1 MVGQQMESRRNRSPL
16 KGALAALDQ
25 TERRLATHQAAMRVL
40 AEAETL
46 HAATPGILQAI
57 CEGLGWEHGALWSVD
72 RAAGVLRCEDIWRL
86 STAPLTE
93 FAAISR
99 QMTFAPGIGLPGRV
113 WTSRAAVWVQDVL
126 DDANF
131 PRAAFAAKDGLHAAL
146 GVPIC
151 AGNDVLGVMEFF
163 ARQIRVPDDHVLQ
176 MMEGVGSQVGRFME
190 QKNAEEALRASE
202 KRFRDLFE
210 DAPVAYHET
219 DTEGIVR
226 RVNRAECVLLG
237 REPSQIVGKHAWELL
252 APEEQE
258 RSRSAMRGKLSRE
271 MQVEVVERDYVA
283 ADGSRHTMEIH
294 ASLIEDHNGRVVGI
308 RSAKL
313 DVTAR
318 KRAEA
323 ELKKAKD
330 AAEAASRAKGE
341 FLANM
346 SHEIRTPMNAIIGMT
361 ELALNTE
368 LSTEQR
374 EFLGIVHDS
383 AHSLLVLLNDI
394 LDFSKIEA
402 GRFELES
409 IGFSVRESLGQ
420 TLDTLALR
428 AEEKGLELACH
439 ILPAVPDALVGDP
452 GRLRQIVVNL
462 VGNAIK
468 FTDHGEVVVR
478 VETED
483 QSENV
488 VLHFTV
494 TDTGIGIPADKRQM
508 IFEAFSQADTSTT
521 RRYGGTGLGL
531 AISSQLVAMMGGRI
545 WVESVPGRG
554 SAFHFTAQFGRA
566 AEPAHAPRSREL
578 VHLEDLPV
586 LVVDDNATN
595 RRILEEML
603 TTWRMRPTLVAS
615 GAEALSELERAR
627 HCGTPYRLVILDALM
642 PGMDG
647 FMLAERIRNL
657 DSEAPT
663 LVMLSSAA
671 HTDHAER
678 SRKCGVTR
686 YATKPVK
693 QSDLLDV
700 IMTALG
706 EPAATPRPS
715 FGDSAD
721 SASASRR
728 PLRILL
734 AEDNE
739 VNQKLAV
746 RWLRKWGHTVVVA
759 GNGREALARLDHE
772 AFDLI
777 LMDVQMP
784 EMGGLETTAV
794 IRAKEKAGADRVPI
808 LAMTAHAL
816 KGDRERCLAAGMDG
830 YIAKPI
836 RPQEMFRAIENL
848 TPRSEPVAARP
859 DDDVLD
865 RREVLYRF
873 DDDMELLREAVQDF
887 LDECP
892 KRLAALRRALECGDC
907 QAVSRLAHAL
917 KGSVGNFAARHAV
930 DAAQRLETIGREGE
944 IGGGIDA
951 FAELDKAIERLKP
964 ALLALPQ
971 SPRG

>member
-1 MVGQQMESRRNRSPL
+1 MSAR
-16 KGALAALDQ
+16 DQ
-25 TERRLATHQAAMRVL
+25 AERRLTTQQTTTRVL
-40 AEAETL
+40 AEAGTL
-46 HAATPGILQAI
+46 REAAPRVLQAV
-57 CEGLGWEHGALWSVD
+57 CEGLGWEHGALWSAD
-72 RAAGVLRCEDIWRL
+72 RLAGVLRCEDIWHVP
-86 STAPLTE
+86 TMPFTE
-93 FAAISR
+93 FAAASR
-99 QMTFAPGIGLPGRV
+99 RATFGPGIGLPGRV
-113 WTSRAAVWVQDVL
+113 WASRVPVWVPDVVK
-126 DDANF
+126 DTNF
-131 PRAAFAAKDGLHAAL
+131 PRAAVAAKEGLHAAL

-151 AGNDVLGVMEFF
+151 VTNEVLGVMELFT
-163 ARQIRVPDDHVLQ
+163 RQIRVPDDHVLQ
-176 MMEGVGSQVGRFME
+176 MMEAIGSQIGRFME
-190 QKNAEEALRASE
+190 QRNAEDALRASE

-219 DTEGIVR
+219 DTEGVVR
-226 RVNRAECVLLG
+226 RVNRAECLLLG
-237 REPSQIVGKHAWELL
+237 REPSQIIGKHAWELL
-252 APEEQE
+252 APEAQE
-258 RSRSAMRGKLSRE
+258 RSREAMRGKLSRE

-323 ELKKAKD
+323 ELKKAKE

-361 ELALNTE
+361 ELALNTQ
-368 LSTEQR
+368 LSAEQR

-383 AHSLLVLLNDI
+383 ADSLLGLLNDI

-409 IGFSVRESLGQ
+409 IGFSLRDGLGQ

-428 AEEKGLELACH
+428 AEQKDLELACH
-439 ILPAVPDALVGDP
+439 IPAAVPDALIGDP
-452 GRLRQIVVNL
+452 ARLRQIIVNL

-468 FTDHGEVVVR
+468 FTERGEVVVR
-478 VETED
+478 VATEH
-483 QSENV
+483 QSDDLAL
-488 VLHFTV
+488 LHFTV
-494 TDTGIGIPADKRQM
+494 TDTGIGIPADKLQI

-545 WVESVPGRG
+545 WVESEAGAG

-566 AEPAHAPRSREL
+566 AEPVGTPRSTEL
-578 VHLEDLPV
+578 TQLENLPV

-603 TTWRMRPTLVAS
+603 TSWRMQPAMVAS
-615 GAEALSELERAR
+615 GPEALRELEAAR
-627 HCGTPYRLVILDALM
+627 DSGAPYPLVILDAMM
-642 PGMDG
+642 PEMDG
-647 FMLAERIRNL
+647 FALAERIRSHPGL
-657 DSEAPT
+657 AATT

-678 SRKCGVTR
+678 SRKCGVTC

-706 EPAATPRPS
+706 EPAVTSRRSYDRTAEAS
-715 FGDSAD
+715 
-721 SASASRR
+721 SASGR
-728 PLRILL
+728 PLRVLL

-746 RWLRKWGHTVVVA
+746 RWLRKWGHSVVVA
-759 GNGREALARLDHE
+759 GNGREALARLE
-772 AFDLI
+772 TGVFDLI

-784 EMGGLETTAV
+784 DMGGLEATAV
-794 IRAKEKAGADRVPI
+794 IRAKERDGAGHVPI

-830 YIAKPI
+830 YISKPI

-848 TPRSEPVAARP
+848 SAGPERPAARP
-859 DDDVLD
+859 DSDVLD
-865 RREVLYRF
+865 RQEVLYRF
-873 DDDMELLREAVQDF
+873 DDDMDLLREAVRDF

-892 KRLAALRRALECGDC
+892 TRLQGLRDALACGDGA
-907 QAVSRLAHAL
+907 AVARLAHAL

-930 DAAQRLETIGREGE
+930 EAAQKLETIGREGE
-944 IGGGIDA
+944 VARGIEA
-951 FAELDKAIERLKP
+951 YTELDEAIERLKP

-971 SPRG
+971 SEES

>member
-1 MVGQQMESRRNRSPL
+1 MESPHSRSIL
-16 KGALAALDQ
+16 ERAINARDQ
-25 TERRLATHQAAMRVL
+25 AERRLATHQATTRVL
-40 AEAETL
+40 AEAKTL
-46 HAATPGILQAI
+46 REAAPRILQAV

-72 RAAGVLRCEDIWRL
+72 RPTSVLRCEEAWHIP
-86 STAPLTE
+86 TTPFAE
-93 FAAISR
+93 FEAISR
-99 QMTFAPGIGLPGRV
+99 RTTFAPGIGLPGRV
-113 WTSRAAVWVQDVL
+113 WASRVAVWVPDVL
-126 DDANF
+126 KDTNF
-131 PRAAFAAKDGLHAAL
+131 PRAVIAAKEGLHAAL
-146 GVPIC
+146 GVPVC
-151 AGNDVLGVMEFF
+151 VGNDVLGVMEFF
-163 ARQIRVPDDHVLQ
+163 TRQVRVPDDHVLQ
-176 MMEGVGSQVGRFME
+176 MMEGIGSQIGRFME
-190 QKNAEEALRASE
+190 QKNAEDALRASE

-219 DTEGIVR
+219 DTDGIVR

-237 REPSQIVGKHAWELL
+237 REPSQIIGKHAWELL

-258 RSRSAMRGKLSRE
+258 RSRDAMRGKLSRE
-271 MQVEVVERDYVA
+271 MKVEVVERDYVA

-294 ASLIEDHNGRVVGI
+294 ASLIEDHNGHVVGL

-318 KRAEA
+318 KRAET
-323 ELKKAKD
+323 ELKKAKE

-346 SHEIRTPMNAIIGMT
+346 SHEIRTPMNAVIGMT
-361 ELALNTE
+361 ELALNTQ
-368 LSTEQR
+368 LTAEQR

-383 AHSLLVLLNDI
+383 ADSLLGLLNDI

-409 IGFSVRESLGQ
+409 IGFSLRESLGQ

-439 ILPAVPDALVGDP
+439 ILTAVPDALVGDP
-452 GRLRQIVVNL
+452 ARLRQIVVNL

-468 FTDHGEVVVR
+468 FTERGEVVVA
-478 VETED
+478 VETEQ
-483 QSENV
+483 QSDDLV
-488 VLHFTV
+488 RLHFTV
-494 TDTGIGIPADKRQM
+494 SDTGIGIPADKRQV

-531 AISSQLVAMMGGRI
+531 AISSQLVAMMDGRI
-545 WVESVPGRG
+545 WVESEGGAG

-566 AEPAHAPRSREL
+566 SEPVGAPRSKEFI
-578 VHLEDLPV
+578 HLENLPV

-603 TTWRMRPTLVAS
+603 TSWRMRPTMVAS
-615 GAEALSELERAR
+615 GAEALRELEHAR
-627 HCGTPYRLVILDALM
+627 HSGAPYPLVILDAMM
-642 PGMDG
+642 PEMDG
-647 FMLAERIRNL
+647 FALAEKIRNRPDL
-657 DSEAPT
+657 TSPT

-671 HTDHAER
+671 HADHAER
-678 SRKCGVTR
+678 SRKCGVAC

-706 EPAATPRPS
+706 EQAVTSRRSIGHAAEVS
-715 FGDSAD
+715 
-721 SASASRR
+721 SASSC

-746 RWLRKWGHTVVVA
+746 RWLRKWGHSVVVA
-759 GNGREALARLDHE
+759 GNGREALARLEKD

-784 EMGGLETTAV
+784 EMGGLETTAA
-794 IRAKEKAGADRVPI
+794 IRAKEQGGAGHVPI

-830 YIAKPI
+830 YISKPI

-848 TPRSEPVAARP
+848 SPPAETSGARP
-859 DDDVLD
+859 DDDILD
-865 RREVLYRF
+865 RQEVLYRF

-887 LDECP
+887 LEECP
-892 KRLAALRRALECGDC
+892 KRLAGLRDALACGDSD
-907 QAVSRLAHAL
+907 AVARLAHAL

-930 DAAQRLETIGREGE
+930 DAAQKLETIGREGE
-944 IGGGIDA
+944 VARGVEA
-951 FAELDKAIERLKP
+951 YRELDEAIERLKP
-964 ALLALPQ
+964 ALRALQQ
-971 SPRG
+971 SKES

>member
-1 MVGQQMESRRNRSPL
+1 MKSPRSRSILERAIDAR
-16 KGALAALDQ
+16 DQ
-25 TERRLATHQAAMRVL
+25 AERRLTTHQATTRVL
-40 AEAETL
+40 AEARTL
-46 HAATPGILQAI
+46 REAAPRILQAV

-72 RAAGVLRCEDIWRL
+72 RLAGVLRCEDIWQIP
-86 STAPLTE
+86 TTPFTE

-99 QMTFAPGIGLPGRV
+99 RTTFAPGIGLPGRV
-113 WTSRAAVWVQDVL
+113 WASRVAVWVPDVL
-126 DDANF
+126 KDTNF
-131 PRAAFAAKDGLHAAL
+131 PRAACAANEGLHAAL
-146 GVPIC
+146 GVPVC
-151 AGNDVLGVMEFF
+151 VADDVLGVMEFF
-163 ARQIRVPDDHVLQ
+163 TRQIRVPDDHVLR
-176 MMEGVGSQVGRFME
+176 MMAGIGSQIGRFMD
-190 QKNAEEALRASE
+190 QKNAEDALRASE

-219 DTEGIVR
+219 DTDGIVR
-226 RVNRAECVLLG
+226 RVNRAECLLLG
-237 REPSQIVGKHAWELL
+237 REPSQIIGTHAWELL
-252 APEEQE
+252 APEEQQ
-258 RSRSAMRGKLSRE
+258 RSRDAMRGKLSRE
-271 MQVEVVERDYVA
+271 MKVEVVERDYVA
-283 ADGSRHTMEIH
+283 ADGTRHTMEIH
-294 ASLIEDHNGRVVGI
+294 ASLIEDHNGNVVGL

-361 ELALNTE
+361 ELALNTQ
-368 LSTEQR
+368 LSAEQR

-383 AHSLLVLLNDI
+383 ADSLLGLLNDI

-439 ILPAVPDALVGDP
+439 ILAAVPDALIGDP
-452 GRLRQIVVNL
+452 ARLRQIVVNL

-468 FTDHGEVVVR
+468 FTERGEVVVR
-478 VETED
+478 AEIEH
-483 QSENV
+483 QSEDLV
-488 VLHFTV
+488 RLHFTV
-494 TDTGIGIPADKRQM
+494 SDTGIGIPEDKRQI

-545 WVESVPGRG
+545 WVESEAGAG

-566 AEPAHAPRSREL
+566 AEPLGTPRSTEL
-578 VHLEDLPV
+578 IQLEDLPV

-603 TTWRMRPTLVAS
+603 TSWRMRPTMVAS
-615 GAEALSELERAR
+615 GAEALRELENAR
-627 HCGTPYRLVILDALM
+627 HSGTPYRLVILDAMM
-642 PGMDG
+642 PEMDG
-647 FMLAERIRNL
+647 FALAERIRDRPDL
-657 DSEAPT
+657 ASPA

-671 HTDHAER
+671 HADHAER
-678 SRKCGVTR
+678 SRKCGVAC

-700 IMTALG
+700 IMTGLG
-706 EPAATPRPS
+706 EPAVTTRRS
-715 FGDSAD
+715 FGDAAD
-721 SASASRR
+721 VSSASSR

-746 RWLRKWGHTVVVA
+746 RWLRKWGHSVVVA
-759 GNGREALARLDHE
+759 GNGREALERLEKE

-794 IRAKEKAGADRVPI
+794 IREKEQGGAGHVPI

-816 KGDRERCLAAGMDG
+816 KGDRERCLAVGMDG
-830 YIAKPI
+830 YISKPI

-848 TPRSEPVAARP
+848 NPATETSAAQP
-859 DDDVLD
+859 DEDILD
-865 RREVLYRF
+865 RQEVLYRF

-892 KRLAALRRALECGDC
+892 KRLAGLRDALACGDSD
-907 QAVSRLAHAL
+907 AVARLAHAL

-930 DAAQRLETIGREGE
+930 DAAQKLETIGRTGE
-944 IGGGIDA
+944 IARGLEVY
-951 FAELDKAIERLKP
+951 AELDEAIERLKP

-971 SPRG
+971 SAES

>member
-1 MVGQQMESRRNRSPL
+1 MKSGRTRPTL

-25 TERRLATHQAAMRVL
+25 SERRLATHQATTRVL

-46 HAATPGILQAI
+46 RAATTGILQAI
-57 CEGLGWEHGALWSVD
+57 CESLGWEYGALWSVD
-72 RAAGVLRCEDIWRL
+72 RHAGVLRCEDAWHVPAA
-86 STAPLTE
+86 SFTG
-93 FAAISR
+93 FAASSR
-99 QMTFAPGIGLPGRV
+99 RMTFATGIGLPGRV
-113 WTSRAAVWVQDVL
+113 WASGAPVWVPDVL
-126 DDANF
+126 NDANF
-131 PRAAFAAKDGLHAAL
+131 PRAASAAQDGLHAAL
-146 GVPIC
+146 GVPVC

-163 ARQIRVPDDHVLQ
+163 ARQIRVPDDQVLQ
-176 MMEGVGSQVGRFME
+176 MMEGIGSQIGRFME

-202 KRFRDLFE
+202 KRWRDLFE

-219 DTEGIVR
+219 DTDGIVC

-237 REPSQIVGKHAWELL
+237 REPSDIVGKHAWELL
-252 APEEQE
+252 APEDQE

-271 MQVEVVERDYVA
+271 MRVEVVERDYVA

-323 ELKKAKD
+323 ELKKAKE

-361 ELALNTE
+361 ELALNTA
-368 LSTEQR
+368 LSAEQR

-383 AHSLLVLLNDI
+383 AHSLLVLLNDV

-409 IGFSVRESLGQ
+409 IGFSLRERLGQ

-478 VETED
+478 VETEHEPED
-483 QSENV
+483 V

-494 TDTGIGIPADKRQM
+494 TDTGIGIPEDKRQM

-531 AISSQLVAMMGGRI
+531 AISSQLVAMMDGRI
-545 WVESVPGRG
+545 WVESEDRRG
-554 SAFHFTAQFGRA
+554 SVFHFTARFGRA
-566 AEPAHAPRSREL
+566 AETAGAPQARKLVQLEEL
-578 VHLEDLPV
+578 RV

-603 TTWRMRPTLVAS
+603 TSWQMRPTMVAS

-627 HCGTPYRLVILDALM
+627 DTGTPYPLVVLDALM
-642 PGMDG
+642 PEMDG
-647 FMLAERIRNL
+647 FTLAERIRSQG
-657 DSEAPT
+657 DPAAPT

-678 SRKCGVTR
+678 SRTCGVAC

-700 IMTALG
+700 ITTALG
-706 EPAATPRPS
+706 EPAATPRRS
-715 FGDSAD
+715 VGAAAD
-721 SASASRR
+721 VSSASSRPR
-728 PLRILL
+728 RILL

-746 RWLRKWGHTVVVA
+746 RWLRKWGHSVVVA
-759 GNGREALARLDHE
+759 GNGREALARLEEE

-784 EMGGLETTAV
+784 EMGGLETTAA
-794 IRAKEKAGADRVPI
+794 IRAQEKSPAARVPI

-816 KGDRERCLAAGMDG
+816 KGDRERCMAAGMDG

-836 RPQEMFRAIENL
+836 RPQEMFHAIENL
-848 TPRSEPVAARP
+848 NPRQESAAAEPETDLLNRQ
-859 DDDVLD
+859 
-865 RREVLYRF
+865 EVLYRF

-887 LDECP
+887 LEECP
-892 KRLAALRRALECGDC
+892 KRLAALRDALACGDC
-907 QAVSRLAHAL
+907 QSVERLAHAL
-917 KGSVGNFAARHAV
+917 KGSVGNFSARHAI
-930 DAAQRLETIGREGE
+930 DAAQKLETIGREGKAAA
-944 IGGGIDA
+944 GIDA
-951 FAELDKAIERLKP
+951 YAELNEAIERLKP
-964 ALLALPQ
+964 ALRALPQ
-971 SPRG
+971 SQGG

>member
-1 MVGQQMESRRNRSPL
+1 M
-16 KGALAALDQ
+16 
-25 TERRLATHQAAMRVL
+25 
-40 AEAETL
+40 
-46 HAATPGILQAI
+46 
-57 CEGLGWEHGALWSVD
+57 
-72 RAAGVLRCEDIWRL
+72 LRCEDIWHVP
-86 STAPLTE
+86 TASFTE
-93 FAAISR
+93 FAATSR
-99 QMTFAPGIGLPGRV
+99 RTTFSPGIGLPGRV
-113 WTSRAAVWVQDVL
+113 WASRVPVWVPDVVN
-126 DDANF
+126 DANF
-131 PRAAFAAKDGLHAAL
+131 PRAAVAAKEGLHAAL

-151 AGNDVLGVMEFF
+151 VANEVLGVMEFF

-176 MMEGVGSQVGRFME
+176 MMEGIGSQIGRFME
-190 QKNAEEALRASE
+190 QKNAEDALRASE

-226 RVNRAECVLLG
+226 RVNRAECLLLG
-237 REPSQIVGKHAWELL
+237 REPSQIIGKYAWELL
-252 APEEQE
+252 APEAQE
-258 RSRSAMRGKLSRE
+258 RSREAMRGKLSRE

-283 ADGSRHTMEIH
+283 ADGTRHTMEIH

-361 ELALNTE
+361 ELALNTQ
-368 LSTEQR
+368 LSAEQR

-383 AHSLLVLLNDI
+383 ADSLLGLLNDI

-409 IGFSVRESLGQ
+409 IGFSLREGLGQ

-428 AEEKGLELACH
+428 AEQKGLELACH
-439 ILPAVPDALVGDP
+439 ILAAVPDALVGDP
-452 GRLRQIVVNL
+452 ARLRQVVVNL

-468 FTDHGEVVVR
+468 FTERGEVVVR
-478 VETED
+478 VATER
-483 QSENV
+483 QSDDFV
-488 VLHFTV
+488 FLHFTV
-494 TDTGIGIPADKRQM
+494 ADTGIGIPADKLQI

-521 RRYGGTGLGL
+521 RRYGGSGLGL

-545 WVESVPGRG
+545 WVESDVGAG

-566 AEPAHAPRSREL
+566 AEPVGTPRSQEL
-578 VHLEDLPV
+578 PQLENLPV

-603 TTWRMRPTLVAS
+603 TSWRMQPTMVAS
-615 GAEALSELERAR
+615 GTEALRELEDAR
-627 HCGTPYRLVILDALM
+627 HSGAPYPLVILDAMM
-642 PGMDG
+642 PEMDG
-647 FMLAERIRNL
+647 FALAERIRSHPDL
-657 DSEAPT
+657 AAAT

-678 SRKCGVTR
+678 SRKCGVTC

-706 EPAATPRPS
+706 EPAVTSRRS
-715 FGDSAD
+715 FVGTAD
-721 SASASRR
+721 VSSASRR
-728 PLRILL
+728 PLRVLL

-746 RWLRKWGHTVVVA
+746 RWLRKWGHSVVVA
-759 GNGREALARLDHE
+759 GNGREALARLE
-772 AFDLI
+772 T
-777 LMDVQMP
+777 DVVRSDP
-784 EMGGLETTAV
+784 DG
-794 IRAKEKAGADRVPI
+794 RA
-808 LAMTAHAL
+808 
-816 KGDRERCLAAGMDG
+816 
-830 YIAKPI
+830 
-836 RPQEMFRAIENL
+836 
-848 TPRSEPVAARP
+848 
-859 DDDVLD
+859 
-865 RREVLYRF
+865 
-873 DDDMELLREAVQDF
+873 
-887 LDECP
+887 
-892 KRLAALRRALECGDC
+892 
-907 QAVSRLAHAL
+907 
-917 KGSVGNFAARHAV
+917 
-930 DAAQRLETIGREGE
+930 DA
-944 IGGGIDA
+944 
-951 FAELDKAIERLKP
+951 
-964 ALLALPQ
+964 
-971 SPRG
+971 